1 MKEKETL
8 EPRYDMYGELMD
20 PEEVWEWDEE
30 EEYAPQMKTQE
41 DQATIEAQKSDQM
54 MSPQEKTEEKLEES
68 FSETKVE
75 QVKAAG
81 GNAPEEPKPVVV
93 TKKFDAISGADDKD
107 YNNVMETWNI
117 YLEQFQ
123 GLALSER
130 IKQLKNVETNASRYT
145 RWKLTFFMDKKGVKY
160 KRYQQMKDLEK
171 HAIELR
177 KELEKE
183 VAEKKAKGAYKED
196 DKFVYDGGVDEGMRK
211 VFEKR
216 SMPMRILTGITGMFT
231 TLFQKIGRKIFAVQ
245 NESDYRKTYVLDSY
259 HYSELQAEFLEGLFR
274 RKGNKDA
281 IHKRGQADFDSTF
294 EDISDEK
301 VLEDEAVESA
311 EEDLRDLEEELK
323 QQINLVKKKE
333 LNKAEEKELKE
344 LSKKTEDR
352 YRDLQKYNKTATAGN
367 RVDLRGGEKLS
378 EEVKKNLAKKK
389 KVDAA
394 KK

>member
-30 EEYAPQMKTQE
+30 EEYAPQMTTQE
-41 DQATIEAQKSDQM
+41 DQATIEAQKTDQM
-54 MSPQEKTEEKLEES
+54 LSSQEKTEEKLEES
-68 FSETKVE
+68 FSEAKVE

-81 GNAPEEPKPVVV
+81 GAAPEEPKTVTV
-93 TKKFDAISGADDKD
+93 TKKFEAISGADDKD
-107 YNNVMETWNI
+107 YDNVMETWNI
-117 YLEQFQ
+117 YLERFQ

-130 IKQLKNVETNASRYT
+130 INQLKNVETNASRYT

-171 HAIELR
+171 HAIKLR

-183 VAEKKAKGAYKED
+183 VAEKKAKGTYKEDD

-245 NESDYRKTYVLDSY
+245 NESDYRNTYVLDSY

-294 EDISDEK
+294 EDMTDEK
-301 VLEDEAVESA
+301 EMEDMAVESA
-311 EEDLRDLEEELK
+311 VEELRDLEKDLK
-323 QQINLVKKKE
+323 QQLNLSKKKE
-333 LNKAEEKELKE
+333 LNKAEENDLNE
-344 LSKKTEDR
+344 LSGEIEKR
-352 YRDLQKYNKTATAGN
+352 YSRLQKYNKTAPAGDKI
-367 RVDLRGGEKLS
+367 DLRGVEKLS
-378 EEVKKNLAKKK
+378 EEVRKNLAKKK
-389 KVDAA
+389 A